1 MGYLS
6 IFRSCARK
14 EYADQVIKM
23 LRAVEGEQ
31 TRTTYRLNWV
41 SQDALQLLDT
51 ETNALCVANLTDRD
65 GTHALPSRMMTVV
78 QHQIDGDTGT
88 LKLILEIGP
97 FIQLENNFIGAI
109 SEWGSDSGNYPP
121 EKFVSVYE
129 DRWPK
134 FREAE
139 GSEVLDSWRRAV
151 EFVTTAW
158 DFRNSIFLRPANTK
172 LQGRDKE
179 ITISVEQANR
189 YDFEIASFNPHLTDV
204 DLSLKALHVT
214 NSGAIADIDR
224 CPPIDRDGVMS
235 IGMKFLEP
243 GVSKIQI
250 NILPDP
256 QFSTYIPIGFNV
268 LPDSQSDPI
277 GPRLLGP
284 EWSICL
290 DEIGEI
296 FEKDDKKHLEVL
308 KSLSVSFPHE
318 PEVML
323 RRGLLHL
330 RIGQT
335 SIARD
340 LFKDVLK
347 IRESARGVAWL
358 LASSLKA
365 GAVNEAE
372 ALIQRLNLSDNTLF
386 EKIVDYVSQI
396 DEDTAIRFI
405 DLPGLYLSE
414 DKAIQLVQAMG
425 NSVRSQEGARKVTA
439 SLSDLD
445 KNTAFKFAKSQL
457 LNNPDWRFLRR
468 DYVQLADQLN
478 IIESVSEDVSLILRS
493 QNEKPNEVVDRVNR
507 LGDLVHPIELL
518 GILLHNSAEFFA
530 RHEDD
535 ARIAGL
541 DQATKAAAIAF
552 SISDYATADHAIQQ
566 VFQNL
571 KDDDSNSKGFASA
584 VSQIASQIAEIR
596 TSQVN
601 QPECSSSYT
610 DYLLKRLSSFTK
622 DKTLVVIGGPD
633 NFDYQDH
640 WRIQLGLEEFRWVPD
655 SLSSET
661 SGNFL
666 MELDPQSL
674 LVVLIW
680 SASPQISSSAA
691 SWLEKNAV
699 LCCRAFSG
707 SESLLHSLLRT
718 TLVNDTEAY
727 DQEFLSPLDVVSFA
741 RKNLKNL
748 QINPA
753 VEKIISELDSYPL
766 ARAWAKKIYRSLVA
780 LNEYSL
786 WRSSVGADGE
796 DFYRWLGKQ
805 DSISPNWVSMKES
818 ESLAADARCYRA
830 RLFPVDRSVDPSG
843 QKYMEAHIKID
854 YDHPAPRIHFFD
866 ASDQEC
872 GKVLIGYIGPHLP
885 TPSGH

>member
-41 SQDALQLLDT
+41 TQDALDLLKN
-51 ETNALCVANLTDRD
+51 EKNALCIANLTDRD
-65 GTHALPSRMMTVV
+65 GSHALPSRIMTVV
-78 QHQIDGDTGT
+78 QHDIDSDTGT

-97 FIQLENNFIGAI
+97 FIKLNDDFVGALSSWGKE
-109 SEWGSDSGNYPP
+109 SEAFPP
-121 EKFVSVYE
+121 EKFVSVYQ
-129 DRWPK
+129 DTWPN

-139 GSEVLDSWRRAV
+139 GPDALDSWRRAV

-179 ITISVEQANR
+179 ITISVDQANR
-189 YDFEIASFNPHLTDV
+189 YEFEIASFNPHLTDV

-214 NSGAIADIDR
+214 SSGAIADIDR

-243 GVSKIQI
+243 GSSKIQI

-268 LPDSQSDPI
+268 IPDSQSDPI

-284 EWSICL
+284 EWSVCL
-290 DEIGEI
+290 NEIGEI
-296 FEKDDKKHLEVL
+296 FERDDKKHLEVL
-308 KSLSVSFPHE
+308 ESLSVSFPYE

-330 RIGQT
+330 RLGQT

-372 ALIQRLNLSDNTLF
+372 ALIQRLNLSDNVLF
-386 EKIVDYVSQI
+386 EKIVDYISQI
-396 DEDTAIRFI
+396 DEETAIRFI

-414 DKAIQLVQAMG
+414 DKAILLVQALG
-425 NSVRSQEGARKVTA
+425 NSVKSQEGSRKVTS

-457 LNNPDWRFLRR
+457 SKNPGWRNLRR

-478 IIESVSEDVSLILRS
+478 MIESVSEDVSLILRC
-493 QNEKPNEVVDRVNR
+493 QDEKPEEIVDRVVR
-507 LGDLVHPIELL
+507 LGALVHPTELL
-518 GILLHNSAEFFA
+518 GILLFNASEFFA
-530 RHEDD
+530 RHDDD
-535 ARIAGL
+535 ARVAGL
-541 DQATKAAAIAF
+541 DQAAKAAATAF
-552 SISDYATADHAIQQ
+552 SISDYAAADVAIQQ
-566 VFQNL
+566 VFHNL
-571 KDDDSNSKGFASA
+571 KADDATSQAFASA
-584 VSQIASQIAEIR
+584 VSQIAVQIAEMRSYEI
-596 TSQVN
+596 SQVTK
-601 QPECSSSYT
+601 SDSYT
-610 DYLLKRLSSFTK
+610 DYLLAKLSSHTK
-622 DKTLVVIGGPD
+622 DKALVVLGGAD
-633 NFDYQDH
+633 NFDYLDH
-640 WRIQLGLEEFRWVPD
+640 WRVQLRLKDFRWVPD
-655 SLSSET
+655 SSNSE
-661 SGNFL
+661 SNGNFL
-666 MELDPQSL
+666 MEIDPQSL
-674 LVVLIW
+674 LVVFIW
-680 SASPQISSSAA
+680 NSSPQISSTVS

-699 LCCRAFSG
+699 ACCRAFSG
-707 SESLLHSLLRT
+707 SESILHSMLRT
-718 TLVNDTEAY
+718 IAPDNLDISE
-727 DQEFLSPLDVVSFA
+727 DEFLSPLDVVSFA
-741 RKNLKNL
+741 RKKLQNL

-753 VEKIISELDSYPL
+753 VEKIVSELDAYPL

-780 LNEYSL
+780 LNEYSA
-786 WRSSVGADGE
+786 WRSSVGVSGD
-796 DFYRWLGKQ
+796 DFYRWLGRQ
-805 DSISPNWVSMKES
+805 DSIPPNWVSMKES

-830 RLFPVDRSVDPSG
+830 RLFPVDESVDPKG
-843 QKYMEAHIKID
+843 QMYMEAHVKID
-854 YDHPAPRIHFFD
+854 HDHPAPRIHFFD

-872 GKVLIGYIGPHLP
+872 GKIFIGYIGPHLP
-885 TPSGH
+885 TPGGH